1 MSTTTKVINN
11 QGKMQGKKQ
20 KKQDYFL
27 NPEQNTPLG
36 SAIRK
41 HGIASP

>member
-11 QGKMQGKKQ
+11 QGKTQEKKQ

-27 NPEQNTPLG
+27 NPEQIPL
-36 SAIRK
+36 
-41 HGIASP
+41 